1 MSNLE
6 WVAVA
11 LGVANI
17 ILLIRRSIWNFA
29 FALAMVSLYAV
40 IFFEAKLYSDALLQ
54 IFFFV
59 INLIGWRMWLSAR
72 GESEAVPV
80 RWLRG
85 TERALWI
92 GGTLAATAIWGW
104 GMDRWTDAASPYWDA
119 GVAMASVASQI
130 LLARRYIDNW
140 ISWVLVDVLAIALYW
155 SRDLQLTAGL
165 YALFLVMSIAGLIE
179 WRRASLGQS
188 T

>member
-1 MSNLE
+1 M
-6 WVAVA
+6 WV
-11 LGVANI
+11 
-17 ILLIRRSIWNFA
+17 
-29 FALAMVSLYAV
+29 
-40 IFFEAKLYSDALLQ
+40 
-54 IFFFV
+54 
-59 INLIGWRMWLSAR
+59 
-72 GESEAVPV
+72 
-80 RWLRG
+80 
-85 TERALWI
+85 

-119 GVAMASVASQI
+119 GVAMASVSSQI

-140 ISWVLVDVLAIALYW
+140 IGWALVDVLAIALYW

>member
-6 WVAVA
+6 WIAVL

-80 RWLRG
+80 RWLR
-85 TERALWI
+85 
-92 GGTLAATAIWGW
+92 
-104 GMDRWTDAASPYWDA
+104 
-119 GVAMASVASQI
+119 
-130 LLARRYIDNW
+130 
-140 ISWVLVDVLAIALYW
+140 
-155 SRDLQLTAGL
+155 
-165 YALFLVMSIAGLIE
+165 
-179 WRRASLGQS
+179 
-188 T
+188 